1 MSDRD
6 EAKRL
11 RIRDAARADEAK
23 RLGLAPTIGAPCLVA
38 RTKVIQSYPNVAA
51 AFYGCESQTITGT
64 EVEGGPAT
72 ITTDGDTFYA
82 LNLGSVV
89 PPQGTP
95 IVATFLGNRWAFRYD
110 G

>member
-11 RIRDAARADEAK
+11 RNRDAARADEAQ
-23 RLGLAPTIGAPCLVA
+23 RLVLAPTIGAPCLVA

-51 AFYGCESQTITGT
+51 AYYACESQTVTGA

-82 LNLGSVV
+82 LNLGTVA

-95 IVATFLGNRWAFRYD
+95 IVTTFIGNRWVFRYD

>member
-11 RIRDAARADEAK
+11 RDRDAIRADEAK
-23 RLGLAPTIGAPCLVA
+23 RLVLAPTFGAPCLVA
-38 RTKVIQSYPNVAA
+38 RTKVIQSYPIVAA
-51 AFYGCESQTITGT
+51 AYYGCESQTVIGT

-89 PPQGTP
+89 PAQGTP
-95 IVATFLGNRWAFRYD
+95 IVTTFIGNRWVFRYD